1 MSGGTG
7 SASTAGLDVTTTKDS
22 YIPLFSG
29 APSDYKEWRKRLT
42 IYVMKMR
49 MAKKEAEGLL
59 SVIGS
64 LTGTAWRLL
73 ENFPIEDIE
82 KAGAFEKMLK
92 ILDKA
97 FEYDKSVQLPTD
109 FDKYFTGLH
118 RHPGQSLLEYT
129 TEHDHLYNKLSD
141 HDVTLP
147 GKVQG
152 WHLLRRAGLTREQ
165 RQLVTAQAPTLE
177 RNKVQ
182 EAMFL
187 LLGQD
192 HKTVAGGG
200 QHQHHRGFRGK
211 GRAYAAYYEDDDNDL
226 EPDDWLDDDGREEGY
241 YEWDDTQSH
250 ATSPVGDN
258 HGDETFEDFDN
269 DAAYYQTLDDVDPAE
284 QAEEFDTAYATYLD
298 ARKRFNEIKL
308 SRGYL
313 PIVALTDGNLSPGAA
328 SPHSSGSPVSPG
340 RGKGKTKKGKGGSN
354 TIRYPPRGK
363 GKEPDPKGRA
373 KASSGPP
380 TCLRCGQVGHMT
392 YNCPVPKG
400 GATKRKTAPTESTV
414 DHSEHGHVIFI
425 QIFEATNDMT
435 VPCWTQ
441 EPVHFFLAMA
451 LSCATCSSSRRP
463 TTTSPR
469 SSSCDANEPS
479 FSEVMPV

>member
-7 SASTAGLDVTTTKDS
+7 SASTVGLDVTTTKDS
-22 YIPLFSG
+22 YIPVFSG

-82 KAGAFEKMLK
+82 KTGAFEKILK

-118 RHPGQSLLEYT
+118 RRPGQSLLEFT

-165 RQLVTAQAPTLE
+165 RKLVTAQAPTLE

-211 GRAYAAYYEDDDNDL
+211 GRAYAAYYEDADNDP
-226 EPDDWLDDDGREEGY
+226 EADDWPDDDGWEE
-241 YEWDDTQSH
+241 
-250 ATSPVGDN
+250 
-258 HGDETFEDFDN
+258 
-269 DAAYYQTLDDVDPAE
+269 
-284 QAEEFDTAYATYLD
+284 
-298 ARKRFNEIKL
+298 R
-308 SRGYL
+308 
-313 PIVALTDGNLSPGAA
+313 
-328 SPHSSGSPVSPG
+328 
-340 RGKGKTKKGKGGSN
+340 
-354 TIRYPPRGK
+354 
-363 GKEPDPKGRA
+363 
-373 KASSGPP
+373 
-380 TCLRCGQVGHMT
+380 
-392 YNCPVPKG
+392 
-400 GATKRKTAPTESTV
+400 
-414 DHSEHGHVIFI
+414 
-425 QIFEATNDMT
+425 
-435 VPCWTQ
+435 
-441 EPVHFFLAMA
+441 
-451 LSCATCSSSRRP
+451 
-463 TTTSPR
+463 
-469 SSSCDANEPS
+469 
-479 FSEVMPV
+479 

>member
-118 RHPGQSLLEYT
+118 RRPGQSLLEFT

-165 RQLVTAQAPTLE
+165 RKLVTAQAPTLE

-226 EPDDWLDDDGREEGY
+226 EPDDWPDDDGWEEGY

-250 ATSPVGDN
+250 ATSLVGDSYV
-258 HGDETFEDFDN
+258 DETFEDFDN

-340 RGKGKTKKGKGGSN
+340 RGKGKTKKGKGKGGSN

-373 KASSGPP
+373 KA
-380 TCLRCGQVGHMT
+380 
-392 YNCPVPKG
+392 
-400 GATKRKTAPTESTV
+400 
-414 DHSEHGHVIFI
+414 
-425 QIFEATNDMT
+425 
-435 VPCWTQ
+435 
-441 EPVHFFLAMA
+441 
-451 LSCATCSSSRRP
+451 
-463 TTTSPR
+463 
-469 SSSCDANEPS
+469 
-479 FSEVMPV
+479 